1 MNLKDCLENYLDAR
15 KAIQLLEKKIADL
28 DKENSEYS
36 VVQASSLT
44 PPFCLKDIKIYH
56 TDFRKS
62 KEIEKQKIILEERYV
77 KLLELQ
83 NKVEEEINKLPTP
96 RLQMIFELKFI
107 DNLSWQQVAW
117 NIGNKATEDSVKKEY
132 YRYLEKI

>member
-1 MNLKDCLENYLDAR
+1 MNLKECLENYLDA
-15 KAIQLLEKKIADL
+15 KQATQLLEKKIADL

-44 PPFCLKDIKIYH
+44 SPFCLKDIKIYH
-56 TDFRKS
+56 TDFRKT
-62 KEIEKQKIILEERYV
+62 KEIEKQKIILEERYI

-83 NKVEEEINKLPTP
+83 TKVEEEISKLPTP